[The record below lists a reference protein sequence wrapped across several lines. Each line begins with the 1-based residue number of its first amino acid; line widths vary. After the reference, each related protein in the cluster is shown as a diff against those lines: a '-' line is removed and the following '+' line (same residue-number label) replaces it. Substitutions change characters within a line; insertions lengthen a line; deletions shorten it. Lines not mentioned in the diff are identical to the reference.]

1 MSNQIKV
8 PEIPQALNQYIKQM
22 EPFLNSIEP
31 AMIRLAKQMEPMTEG
46 LKHLNDVFEKIDVEK
61 LNSKLETLFKRTEPF
76 IEGLKQVSAFLERV
90 DFEELQFNMD
100 RLQKCSPYL
109 NDLRADITLKD
120 ILIAIEGVPESEYE
134 EVLIRKLG
142 KSSARRRLSKRAA
155 LKAKQKLLLTW
166 GILNAILTVISVCE
180 LPLPKTIP
188 EALQVLLRYPEQ
200 TVQCAHEN
208 TPVPQSIYQ
217 NVAIVRTG
225 KRKNR
230 SHKRRGNQKCS
241 FKAHSHDST
250 LQGFKLKK
258 STEQR
263 LKSACIERL
272 KGEVREDV

>member
-1 MSNQIKV
+1 MSNQVKT
-8 PEIPQALNQYIKQM
+8 PEIPQALNQCIKQM

-46 LKHLNDVFEKIDVEK
+46 LKHLNNVFEKIDVEK

-76 IEGLKQVSAFLERV
+76 IKGLKQVSAFLERV

-155 LKAKQKLLLTW
+155 KKARQDFYRAW
-166 GILNAILTVISVCE
+166 HILTTVYTIISVLS
-180 LPLPKTIP
+180 LPLPKSIP
-188 EALQVLLRYPEQ
+188 ETLQVLFHYPEQ
-200 TVQCAHEN
+200 TVQYAHKN
-208 TPVPQSIYQ
+208 TPVPQSIYE
-217 NVAIVRTG
+217 NVAIVRTR
-225 KRKNR
+225 KRKHR
-230 SHKRRGNQKCS
+230 SHKRR
-241 FKAHSHDST
+241 
-250 LQGFKLKK
+250 
-258 STEQR
+258 
-263 LKSACIERL
+263 
-272 KGEVREDV
+272 

>member
-1 MSNQIKV
+1 MSNQIKT
-8 PEIPQALNQYIKQM
+8 PEIPQALNQCIKQM

-31 AMIRLAKQMEPMTEG
+31 VMIRLAKQMEPMTQG
-46 LKHLNDVFEKIDVEK
+46 LKHLNNVFEKIDVEK

-272 KGEVREDV
+272 KGEVREDM

>member
-1 MSNQIKV
+1 MSNQINT
-8 PEIPQALNQYIKQM
+8 PEIPQAINQCIKQM

-46 LKHLNDVFEKIDVEK
+46 LKHLNNVFEKIDVEK

-142 KSSARRRLSKRAA
+142 KSFARRRLSKRAA

-241 FKAHSHDST
+241 FKAHSGN
-250 LQGFKLKK
+250 L
-258 STEQR
+258 
-263 LKSACIERL
+263 
-272 KGEVREDV
+272 